1 MTYPESALDIARSMV
16 PRMEW
21 TCPRSWS
28 GPPDEYACAEPC
40 PDVEI
45 DLFVTCEGTWCAS
58 CYICDGTIFTH
69 TNPDP
74 RACLLATVDEVRE
87 WALDVFTV
95 FTPDPPPDV
104 VWHSNNPVGK
114 ETP

>member
-40 PDVEI
+40 PD
-45 DLFVTCEGTWCAS
+45 
-58 CYICDGTIFTH
+58 
-69 TNPDP
+69 
-74 RACLLATVDEVRE
+74 
-87 WALDVFTV
+87 
-95 FTPDPPPDV
+95 PPPDV